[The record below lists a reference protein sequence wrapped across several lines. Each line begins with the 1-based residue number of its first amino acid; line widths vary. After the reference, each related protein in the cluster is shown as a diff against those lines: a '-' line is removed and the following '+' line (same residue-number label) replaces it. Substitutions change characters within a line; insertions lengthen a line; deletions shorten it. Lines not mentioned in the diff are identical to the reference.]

1 MVTPPRRLVGDRV
14 SKERLTFGGR
24 SIHGL
29 LGGGTGTGGTVDKL
43 FIVKT
48 VESREFDEKY
58 DDVNIVRVQL

>member
-1 MVTPPRRLVGDRV
+1 M
-14 SKERLTFGGR
+14 
-24 SIHGL
+24 